1 MSRGGP
7 RKGAG
12 RPAGTT
18 QPDPDPKEPMTLR
31 MERSLR
37 QKARNI
43 GDGNESEGIRRALRA
58 FKI

>member
-1 MSRGGP
+1 MTRGGL

-18 QPDPDPKEPMTLR
+18 RPDQDPKEPMTLR

-37 QKARNI
+37 QKAREI
-43 GDGNESEGIRRALRA
+43 GAGNESEGIRRALRA